1 MKYRS
6 GKKLSNQVLID
17 RFKKLV
23 QGTMLQNEKIEVYQ
37 DQLFA
42 MEEQKECYAD
52 EIHRRFSN
60 KKILQNVESLIQEV
74 EE

>member
-6 GKKLSNQVLID
+6 GRKLSNQVLID
-17 RFKKLV
+17 RFKNLV
-23 QGTMLQNEKIEVYQ
+23 RGTTLQNEKIEVYQ

-52 EIHRRFSN
+52 EIHRRFAH
-60 KKILQNVESLIQEV
+60 KKIQQNLESIIKEA
-74 EE
+74 EA